1 MLLVASLA
9 PFFLGFAS
17 VIYLIGA
24 LILGL
29 WFLFESISTA
39 RAKTKES
46 ARRLLMVS
54 VIYLPLLFG
63 LLVLT
68 KQ

>member
-9 PFFLGFAS
+9 PFFLGLAS

-24 LILGL
+24 AALGI
-29 WFLFESISTA
+29 WFLAESIRFSVRRTDEL
-39 RAKTKES
+39 AK
-46 ARRLLMVS
+46 RLLLSS
-54 VIYLPLLFG
+54 VIYLPLLFI

-68 KQ
+68 KN